1 METKIYNIDSSIV
14 TKTSSNSFTY
24 NSMNLLVGGVTTIE
38 PFNEKNVIEI
48 NILSIELPQ
57 GMIPTP
63 YPASGDSYTYFFLRI
78 NDFGNII
85 NLKTRYVAK
94 INIDIPLTTLST
106 KQAFNIITSK
116 IKLDQPTDIKELKVS
131 LEYPDGTLVGMGGKE
146 FSFSFELTTITNAI
160 LKDYS
165 EVRFYSEPVM
175 ERILQ
180 SKMLAYY
187 EKKIE
192 PSEDKSLT
200 GVYNK
205 NLTNFNNVMEYTP
218 NGNRNNYNMIQPSYF
233 KNND

>member
-57 GMIPTP
+57 GMIPDS
-63 YPASGDSYTYFFLRI
+63 YPASGDPYTYFFLRI

-94 INIDIPLTTLST
+94 INIDIPLSTLST
-106 KQAFNIITSK
+106 KQVFNIITSK

-131 LEYPDGTLVGMGGKE
+131 LEYPDGTLVDMNSKE

-180 SKMLAYY
+180 SKMLAYF

-192 PSEDKSLT
+192 PREDISLT

>member
-14 TKTSSNSFTY
+14 SKTSSNSFTY
-24 NSMNLLVGGVTTIE
+24 NSMNTVVGGVTIIE

-48 NILSIELPQ
+48 NILSIELPD
-57 GMIPTP
+57 GITIAPFN
-63 YPASGDSYTYFFLRI
+63 YFFLRI

-85 NLKTRYVAK
+85 NIKTKYVAK
-94 INIDIPLTTLST
+94 INLDLALTTLST
-106 KQAFNIITSK
+106 KQVFNIISSK
-116 IKLDQPTDIKELKVS
+116 IKLDQPTDIKELKIS
-131 LEYPDGTLVGMGGKE
+131 LEYPDGTLVVMNSKE

-160 LKDYS
+160 LKDYA
-165 EVRFYSEPVM
+165 EIRFYSEPVM
-175 ERILQ
+175 ERILK
-180 SKMLAYY
+180 SKMLAYF

>member
-1 METKIYNIDSSIV
+1 METKIYNIDSSII
-14 TKTSSNSFTY
+14 TSKTSSNSFTY

-57 GMIPTP
+57 DMIPASYPVSTP
-63 YPASGDSYTYFFLRI
+63 YIYFFLRI

-94 INIDIPLTTLST
+94 INIDIPLTALST
-106 KQAFNIITSK
+106 KKAFNIITSK
-116 IKLDQPTDIKELKVS
+116 IKLDQPTDIKELKIS
-131 LEYPDGTLVGMGGKE
+131 LEYPDGTLVNMNSKD